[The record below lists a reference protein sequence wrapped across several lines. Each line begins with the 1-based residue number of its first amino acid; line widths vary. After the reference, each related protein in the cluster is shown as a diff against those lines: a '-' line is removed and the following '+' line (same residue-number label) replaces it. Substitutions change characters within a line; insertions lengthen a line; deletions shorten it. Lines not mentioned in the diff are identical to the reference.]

1 MFERYTEEARRTLF
15 FARYETSQL
24 GSATIETEHL
34 LLGLLRASKGIC
46 RRFLESRQ
54 LSPQRL
60 SADIVVRVAPEK
72 KTPTSVEMPFS
83 EETKRALHF
92 AAAEADRMRTRYIGA
107 EHLLLALLREDG
119 TAAGLLLA
127 ANGLRL
133 DDARKEIESLSGVQP
148 GDVDSSAPAADAARH
163 AAQIAAWDAVERIK
177 GLVARLG
184 DAYAGST
191 ESRKL
196 VVYIQAE
203 LETLKKSLFV

>member
-1 MFERYTEEARRTLF
+1 MFERYTEEARRSLF

-46 RRFLESRQ
+46 RRFFESRQ
-54 LSPQRL
+54 LSPHRI
-60 SADIVVRVAPEK
+60 SADIVVRAAREK
-72 KTPTSVEMPFS
+72 KTSTSIEIPFS

-92 AAAEADRMRTRYIGA
+92 AAAEADRMRTSYIGA
-107 EHLLLALLREDG
+107 EHLLLALLREEG

-133 DDARKEIESLSGVQP
+133 DDARKEIEILSGVQP

-163 AAQIAAWDAVERIK
+163 AAQIAAWNSVERIE

-184 DAYAGST
+184 DAHAGST
-191 ESRKL
+191 ESGTL
-196 VVYIQAE
+196 VAYIQAE
-203 LETLKKSLFV
+203 LETLKRSLLM